1 MEDQCFMKLLL
12 RGLVLPNMCMYHQ
25 ACLLGISLKN
35 MIALCMTPKMTSE
48 NSCFCSC
55 SRLPVV
61 HFSPAV
67 ALMVHCASQSGLE
80 SLVFLIGLT
89 RLREYCRGKFS
100 V

>member
-1 MEDQCFMKLLL
+1 MKLVL
-12 RGLVLPNMCMYHQ
+12 RGLVLSNMGMYHQ
-25 ACLLGISLKN
+25 RCRLDISLKK
-35 MIALCMTPKMTSE
+35 MIALHMSRKMTSE

-67 ALMVHCASQSGLE
+67 VSMLRSQSGPE
-80 SLVFLIGLT
+80 SLEFLIGLT
-89 RLREYCRGKFS
+89 RLSEYCRGKFS